1 MLILQIHIL
10 GRFLQFPSILIGNIV
25 HTLDSMFRIH
35 VSSEC
40 ITVGNYSAA
49 HSALVWISLSMD
61 NLHMPASDTKVLE
74 RLVAQK
80 TLTTTIWSPDNRTYT
95 LQKKQTYLTIYC
107 E

>member
-10 GRFLQFPSILIGNIV
+10 GRFLRFPSILIGNIV

-40 ITVGNYSAA
+40 IIVGDDSAA
-49 HSALVWISLSMD
+49 HCALVWISLSMD
-61 NLHMPASDTKVLE
+61 SLHMPASDSKILE

-80 TLTTTIWSPDNRTYT
+80 TLTTTIWSADNRTYT
-95 LQKKQTYLTIYC
+95 LQKKHIYLIYC